1 MSTTSA
7 RIREDLKQYGLT
19 KTVADVALRVAN
31 RAMFLT
37 VLKCVTI
44 ETPHPEFLHCDGN
57 YRGRFLEPDLLRKF
71 SPLPE
76 YELSRSFLDRAL
88 AKGDECY
95 GFLDGDVLAAYGW
108 YSRTPTE
115 TDWRDV
121 VIHFDDEHIYMYK
134 GFTHPKHRGKRLHA
148 VGMSRAL
155 EAYVAKGYK
164 GIVSYV
170 EWNNFASLKSCYR
183 MGYTDFGTVYV
194 ARLASNYFLHC
205 DAGCSRYG
213 FHLAKEH
220 RRGDTGNTGDAHVVL
235 D

>member
-7 RIREDLKQYGLT
+7 RIRVDLKQQGVT
-19 KTVADVALRVAN
+19 KTVADLALRVAN
-31 RAMFLT
+31 RVMILK

-44 ETPHPEFLHCDGN
+44 ETPNPEFLNCDKN
-57 YRGRFLEPDLLRKF
+57 YRGLFMEPDLLRKF
-71 SPLPE
+71 SASPD
-76 YELSRSFLDRAL
+76 YELSPSFLDRAL

-108 YSRTPTE
+108 YSRKPTE
-115 TDWRDV
+115 TDWHGLM
-121 VIHFDDEHIYMYK
+121 IHFDDEHIYMYK

-155 EAYVAKGYK
+155 EANLERGYK

-183 MGYTDFGTVYV
+183 MGYTDFGTIYAAAIGSTWLV
-194 ARLASNYFLHC
+194 HC
-205 DAGCSRYG
+205 DAGC
-213 FHLAKEH
+213 
-220 RRGDTGNTGDAHVVL
+220 RRGGFRLANAVWRSPDACVVL
-235 D
+235 N